1 MAEEAKRTSEQ
12 KVSGK
17 SWLGLCGVMLGAFMA
32 VLDIQITNSSL
43 NDISGALG
51 SSITEGS
58 WISTAYLVAE
68 IVAIGISGI
77 MAKIFSIKRY
87 LIFSATGFLLF
98 SVLCAFSTDLNMM
111 IFFRAC
117 QGITG
122 GALIP
127 LAFNVILTLL
137 PPSKQPIGMA
147 IFGMTATFGPS
158 IGPTIGGWLTDNYGW
173 QWIFYINIVPGLVM
187 LAIIWFCLEEEP
199 MDLSLLKALD
209 YFGIISMAI
218 GLGSLEYVLEEGE
231 RKDWFGNPV
240 IADFAWIAGIFI
252 ILFLIRELTA
262 RNPFLNLGVFRHRSF
277 TFSVLI
283 MAVLGLGLY
292 GTVYLVPLYLAQ
304 VQHYSALE
312 IGETLMWVGIPQLF
326 IIPFIP
332 KLMRFVDVRLIIGFG
347 LVLFGISC
355 LMDAFMDLNF
365 AMNQFRISNIVR
377 ALGQPLVIIP
387 LLSVAT
393 AGLPKEETGSASAI
407 FNMMRNLG
415 GSIGIAL
422 LSTLVTRR
430 EQFHSVRIGETVTL
444 LTPQVIARIS
454 SLDSILRGKGLDG
467 TTAHNTALTILNGQV
482 QTESLIMAYSESF
495 FVVGLIMLGTLSA
508 LIFLPKIDKK
518 QGASSAG

>member
-1 MAEEAKRTSEQ
+1 MSGNAKRPLEQ

-17 SWLGLCGVMLGAFMA
+17 NWLGLFGVMLGAFMA

-77 MAKIFSIKRY
+77 LANIFSLKRY

-111 IFFRAC
+111 ILFRAC

-127 LAFNVILTLL
+127 LAFNAILTLL
-137 PPSKQPIGMA
+137 PPSKQSIGMA

-173 QWIFYINIVPGLVM
+173 QWIFYINIVPGVVM
-187 LAIIWFCLEEEP
+187 LAILWFCLEDEP
-199 MDLSLLKALD
+199 MNLSLFRSLD

-240 IADFAWIAGIFI
+240 IVRFAWIAGIFI
-252 ILFLIRELTA
+252 SLFLVRELAA

-292 GTVYLVPLYLAQ
+292 GTVYLVPLYLSQ

-332 KLMRFVDVRLIIGFG
+332 KLLRIIDVRLIIGFG
-347 LVLFGISC
+347 LVLFGVSC
-355 LMDAFMDLNF
+355 LMDAYMDLNF
-365 AMNQFRISNIVR
+365 AMNQFRASNIVR
-377 ALGQPLVIIP
+377 ALGQPLIIVP
-387 LLSVAT
+387 LLSEAT
-393 AGLPKEETGSASAI
+393 AGLPKDEIGSASAI

-415 GSIGIAL
+415 GSVGIAL

-444 LTPQVIARIS
+444 LTPRVIARIG
-454 SLDSILRGKGLDG
+454 SLDAMLRGKGLDR
-467 TTAHNTALTILNGQV
+467 TTAHSTALTILNGQV
-482 QTESLIMAYSESF
+482 QTQSLIMAYSEAF
-495 FVVGLIMLGTLSA
+495 YVVGLIMLGACGA
-508 LIFLPKIDKK
+508 LIFLPKLAKG
-518 QGASSAG
+518 QGESAAG

>member
-1 MAEEAKRTSEQ
+1 
-12 KVSGK
+12 
-17 SWLGLCGVMLGAFMA
+17 
-32 VLDIQITNSSL
+32 
-43 NDISGALG
+43 
-51 SSITEGS
+51 
-58 WISTAYLVAE
+58 
-68 IVAIGISGI
+68 

-98 SVLCAFSTDLNMM
+98 SVLCAFSTDLNIM

-137 PPSKQPIGMA
+137 PPAKQPIGMA
-147 IFGMTATFGPS
+147 IFGLTATFGPS

-173 QWIFYINIVPGLVM
+173 QWIFYINVVPGLVM
-187 LAIIWFCLEEEP
+187 LAIIWFCLEAKP
-199 MDLSLLKALD
+199 MDLSLLRSLD
-209 YFGIISMAI
+209 YFGIITMAI

-231 RKDWFGNPV
+231 RKDWFGNPI
-240 IADFAWIAGIFI
+240 IADFSWIAGIFI

-262 RNPFLNLGVFRHRSF
+262 KKPFLQLEVFRHRSF
-277 TFSVLI
+277 SFATLI
-283 MAVLGLGLY
+283 MTVLGLGLY
-292 GTVYLVPLYLAQ
+292 GTVYLVPLYLSQ

-312 IGETLMWVGIPQLF
+312 IGETLMWVGVPQLF

-332 KLMRFVDVRLIIGFG
+332 KLMRLVDVRLIIGLG
-347 LVLFGISC
+347 LVIFGISC
-355 LMDAFMDLNF
+355 LMDAFMDVNF
-365 AMNQFRISNIVR
+365 AMNQFRVSNIVR
-377 ALGQPLVIIP
+377 ALGQPLVLIP

-393 AGLPKEETGSASAI
+393 AGLPKGEIGSASAI

-444 LTPQVIARIS
+444 LTPRVIARIS
-454 SLDSILRGKGLDG
+454 SLDSMLRGKGLDR
-467 TTAHNTALTILNGQV
+467 TTAHGTALTILNSQV
-482 QTESLIMAYSESF
+482 QTQSLTMAYSESF
-495 FVVGLIMLGTLSA
+495 YVVGLLLLGTCGA
-508 LIFLPKIDKK
+508 LIFLPKLAKTP
-518 QGASSAG
+518 GTPSEG

>member
-1 MAEEAKRTSEQ
+1 
-12 KVSGK
+12 
-17 SWLGLCGVMLGAFMA
+17 
-32 VLDIQITNSSL
+32 
-43 NDISGALG
+43 
-51 SSITEGS
+51 
-58 WISTAYLVAE
+58 
-68 IVAIGISGI
+68 
-77 MAKIFSIKRY
+77 
-87 LIFSATGFLLF
+87 
-98 SVLCAFSTDLNMM
+98 
-111 IFFRAC
+111 
-117 QGITG
+117 
-122 GALIP
+122 
-127 LAFNVILTLL
+127 
-137 PPSKQPIGMA
+137 
-147 IFGMTATFGPS
+147 MTATFGPS

-262 RNPFLNLGVFRHRSF
+262 KNPFLQLEVFRHRSF
-277 TFSVLI
+277 SFATLI
-283 MAVLGLGLY
+283 MTVLGLGLY
-292 GTVYLVPLYLAQ
+292 GTVYLVPLYLSQ

-312 IGETLMWVGIPQLF
+312 IGETLMWVGVPQLF

-332 KLMRFVDVRLIIGFG
+332 KLMRLIDVRLIIGFG
-347 LVLFGISC
+347 LVIFGISC
-355 LMDAFMDLNF
+355 LMDAFMDVNF
-365 AMNQFRISNIVR
+365 AMDQFRVSNIVR
-377 ALGQPLVIIP
+377 ALGQPLVLIP

-393 AGLPKEETGSASAI
+393 AGLPKGEIGSASAI

-444 LTPQVIARIS
+444 LTPRVIARIS
-454 SLDSILRGKGLDG
+454 SLDSMLRGKGLDR
-467 TTAHNTALTILNGQV
+467 TTAHDTALTILNGQV
-482 QTESLIMAYSESF
+482 QTQSLTMAYSESF
-495 FVVGLIMLGTLSA
+495 YVVGLLLLGTCGA
-508 LIFLPKIDKK
+508 LIFLPKLAKTS
-518 QGASSAG
+518 GASSEG

>member
-1 MAEEAKRTSEQ
+1 MAAKAKQNSAQ

-17 SWLGLCGVMLGAFMA
+17 HWLALCGVMLGAFMA

-77 MAKIFSIKRY
+77 MAKIFSLKRY
-87 LIFSATGFLLF
+87 LIFSATGFLIF
-98 SVLCAFSTDLNMM
+98 SVLCAFANNLNMM
-111 IFFRAC
+111 ILFRAC

-137 PPSKQPIGMA
+137 PPAKQSIGMA
-147 IFGMTATFGPS
+147 IFGVTATFGPS

-173 QWIFYINIVPGLVM
+173 QWIFYINIAPGLVM
-187 LAIIWFCLEEEP
+187 LAIIWLCLEEEP
-199 MDLSLLKALD
+199 MDLYLLKNLD
-209 YFGIISMAI
+209 YFGIVTMAI
-218 GLGSLEYVLEEGE
+218 GLGSFVYVLEEGE
-231 RKDWFGNPV
+231 RKDWFGNPTIV
-240 IADFAWIAGIFI
+240 DFAWIAGIFI
-252 ILFLIRELTA
+252 VLFFIRELTA
-262 RNPFLNLGVFRHRSF
+262 KNPFLQLEVFRHRSF
-277 TFSVLI
+277 TFAVVI
-283 MAVLGLGLY
+283 MTVLGLGLY

-304 VQHYSALE
+304 VQHYSALQ

-332 KLMRFVDVRLIIGFG
+332 KLIHRVDVRMIIGIG

-355 LMDAFMDLNF
+355 LMDAFMDRNF
-365 AMNQFRISNIVR
+365 AMNQFRASNIVR
-377 ALGQPLVIIP
+377 ALGQPLILIP
-387 LLSVAT
+387 LLSVST
-393 AGLPKEETGSASAI
+393 AGLPKNEIGSASAI

-444 LTPQVIARIS
+444 LTPQVVARIS
-454 SLDSILRGKGLDG
+454 SLDSMLRGKGLDR
-467 TTAHNTALTILNGQV
+467 TTAHGTALTILNGQV
-482 QTESLIMAYSESF
+482 QTQSLIMAYSEAF
-495 FVVGLIMLGTLSA
+495 YVVGLILLATLGA
-508 LIFLPKIDKK
+508 LFFLPKLAKTD
-518 QGASSAG
+518 GASPAG

>member
-1 MAEEAKRTSEQ
+1 MAEAAKQTSEQ
-12 KVSGK
+12 AVTGK
-17 SWLGLCGVMLGAFMA
+17 NWLALCGVMLGAFMA

-77 MAKIFSIKRY
+77 MAKIFSLKRY
-87 LIFSATGFLLF
+87 LIFSATGFLIF
-98 SVLCAFSTDLNMM
+98 SILCAFSTDLNMM
-111 IFFRAC
+111 ILFRAC
-117 QGITG
+117 QGLTG

-137 PPSKQPIGMA
+137 PPAKQPIGMA

-173 QWIFYINIVPGLVM
+173 QWIFYINIAPGLVM
-187 LAIIWFCLEEEP
+187 LAIIWLCLEEEP
-199 MDLSLLKALD
+199 MDLSLLRGLD
-209 YFGIISMAI
+209 YFGIICMAI
-218 GLGSLEYVLEEGE
+218 GLGSFEYVLEEGE
-231 RKDWFGNPV
+231 RKDWFGNPI
-240 IADFAWIAGIFI
+240 IARFAWIAGIFI
-252 ILFLIRELTA
+252 TLFLVRQLTA
-262 RNPFLNLGVFRHRSF
+262 KNPFLNLGVFHYRSF

-292 GTVYLVPLYLAQ
+292 GTVYLVPLYLSQ

-332 KLMRFVDVRLIIGFG
+332 KLMRLMDVRLIIGFG
-347 LVLFGISC
+347 LMLFGISC
-355 LMDAFMDLNF
+355 FMDSFMDINF
-365 AMNQFRISNIVR
+365 AMNQFRVSNIVR
-377 ALGQPLVIIP
+377 ALGQPLVIVP

-393 AGLPKEETGSASAI
+393 AGLPKEVTGSASAI

-415 GSIGIAL
+415 GSVGIAL

-444 LTPQVIARIS
+444 LTPQVVARLG
-454 SLDSILRGKGLDG
+454 SLDAILRGKGLDR
-467 TTAHNTALTILNGQV
+467 TTAHGTALTILNGQV
-482 QTESLIMAYSESF
+482 QTQSLIMAYSESF
-495 FVVGLIMLGTLSA
+495 YVVGLILIGTLSA
-508 LIFLPKIDKK
+508 LFFLPKPAKA

>member
-17 SWLGLCGVMLGAFMA
+17 NWLALFGVMLGAFMA

-77 MAKIFSIKRY
+77 MAKIFSLKRY
-87 LIFSATGFLLF
+87 LMFSATGFLVF

-127 LAFNVILTLL
+127 LAFNAILTLL
-137 PPSKQPIGMA
+137 PPAKQSIGMA
-147 IFGMTATFGPS
+147 IFGLTATFGPS

-173 QWIFYINIVPGLVM
+173 QWIFYINIVPGLFM
-187 LAIIWFCLEEEP
+187 LAIIWFCLEAKP
-199 MDLSLLKALD
+199 MDLSLLRGLD
-209 YFGIISMAI
+209 YFGIITMAI

-240 IADFAWIAGIFI
+240 IVDFAWIAGIFI

-262 RNPFLNLGVFRHRSF
+262 KKPFLQLEVFRHRSF
-277 TFSVLI
+277 SFATLI
-283 MAVLGLGLY
+283 MTVLGLGLY
-292 GTVYLVPLYLAQ
+292 GTVYLVPLYLSQ

-312 IGETLMWVGIPQLF
+312 IGETLMWVGVPQLF

-332 KLMRFVDVRLIIGFG
+332 KLMRLVDVRLIIGFG
-347 LVLFGISC
+347 LVIFGISC
-355 LMDAFMDLNF
+355 LMDAFMDVNF
-365 AMNQFRISNIVR
+365 AMDQFRVSNIVR
-377 ALGQPLVIIP
+377 ALGQPLVLIP

-393 AGLPKEETGSASAI
+393 AGLPKDEIGSASAI

-444 LTPQVIARIS
+444 LTPRVISRIS
-454 SLDSILRGKGLDG
+454 SLDSMLRGKGLDR
-467 TTAHNTALTILNGQV
+467 TTAHDTALTILNGQV
-482 QTESLIMAYSESF
+482 QTQSLTMAYSESF
-495 FVVGLIMLGTLSA
+495 YVVGLLLLGTCGA
-508 LIFLPKIDKK
+508 LIFLPKLAKTS
-518 QGASSAG
+518 GASSEG

>member
-1 MAEEAKRTSEQ
+1 MAAKAKHNSAQ

-17 SWLGLCGVMLGAFMA
+17 NWLGLFGVMLGAFMA

-77 MAKIFSIKRY
+77 MAKIFSLKRY
-87 LIFSATGFLLF
+87 LIFSATGFLIF
-98 SVLCAFSTDLNMM
+98 SVLCAFATNLNMM
-111 IFFRAC
+111 ILFRAC

-127 LAFNVILTLL
+127 LAFNAILTLL
-137 PPSKQPIGMA
+137 PPAKQSIGMA
-147 IFGMTATFGPS
+147 IFGVTATFGPS

-173 QWIFYINIVPGLVM
+173 QWIFYINIVPGLIM
-187 LAIIWFCLEEEP
+187 LAIIWLCLEEEP
-199 MDLSLLKALD
+199 MNLSLLRGLD
-209 YFGIISMAI
+209 YFGIVTMAI
-218 GLGSLEYVLEEGE
+218 GLGSFVYVLEEGE
-231 RKDWFGNPV
+231 RKDWLGDPT
-240 IADFAWIAGIFI
+240 IADFSWVAGIF
-252 ILFLIRELTA
+252 IRELTA
-262 RNPFLNLGVFRHRSF
+262 KNPFLQLEVFRHRSF
-277 TFSVLI
+277 TFAVVI
-283 MAVLGLGLY
+283 MTVLGLGLY

-332 KLMRFVDVRLIIGFG
+332 KLIHRVDVRWIIGIG

-355 LMDAFMDLNF
+355 LMDAYMDTNF
-365 AMNQFRISNIVR
+365 AMNQFTASNIVR
-377 ALGQPLVIIP
+377 ALGQPLILIP

-393 AGLPKEETGSASAI
+393 AGLPKDETGSASAI

-444 LTPQVIARIS
+444 LTPQVVARIN
-454 SLDSILRGKGLDG
+454 SLDSMLRGKGLDP
-467 TTAHNTALTILNGQV
+467 TKAHDTALTILSGQV
-482 QTESLIMAYSESF
+482 QIQSLIMAYSEAF
-495 FVVGLIMLGTLSA
+495 YVVGLILLGTLVA
-508 LIFLPKIDKK
+508 LIFLPKMAKT